1 MNRPVRPVHVVL
13 AFFVALA
20 ALLWMTRSPQPSPV
34 AAPLTAHT
42 LLRPKPALPA
52 SNDADWQPWLKTV
65 VAGQSFDVVKGRE
78 LALQRHERMQRLIR
92 ENPRQAI
99 AEAVSPAEY
108 AALPKEIQPF
118 VEMPFSE
125 RVEFVYLPICGPSPD
140 GRDAVV
146 ELHFKDGRRLEAYA
160 FGSRAELM
168 GKRSLPV
175 QGVSLDGMA
184 ALNDAVFQ
192 ILSAADLE
200 TTRPLYK
207 ANAQGLDRSFAT
219 GQPIQGAAV
228 LAVAGGELFAFANSA
243 EVTALDEALR
253 KLDTKPGPYAA
264 SERLFLPYSPD
275 AATATNT
282 GFDLSGAAAFAAE
295 QASAWTETEKKV
307 YLIRVD
313 FSDNVGGYS
322 TQSATV
328 ANLTTTSDHIRT
340 MSYNKTFI
348 TATVSTN
355 VYRMPQTAAY
365 YANGGN
371 GLNTDLLRDGRNTFR
386 NSKSG
391 ADAAINIGAVD
402 NTGSGGT
409 SLGDYD
415 IVGVAFSSIGMMSGG
430 VNYAGLAGG
439 GNLWMQGSIS
449 VNTFTHEFGHNYGI
463 GHASFWQTSDGSV
476 TGTGSS
482 VEYGDDFD
490 VMGGGS
496 MPQAHYHTQAKAKLD
511 WLTSAQWA
519 DATALGSNTYRI
531 YRIDDRY
538 TTGTYRGVR
547 VTKVATPGS
556 EEYYWLGYR
565 PLYTTNA
572 VLSQGAYLNW
582 QQVGQTRCWL
592 LDTTPATSGNKTDAG
607 VPVGRTYSDTTA
619 NVHITPLAT
628 GGSGSD
634 AYLDVQVNVGAFAG
648 NHAPTSGAMSGPT
661 SLAVRTSATFS
672 VSGSDTDGD
681 TLSYYWNTADGVVRA
696 NTNSLSLNWTVGGT
710 YNVSVTVSDMKG
722 GSTTVSKTVTVTD
735 PIDTWATSAPGGTY
749 MRDLTTGKGRLVAAE
764 YFGDLYFSWDGVTW
778 SLSGQPAN
786 FDKEPKLA
794 YGNNTFVVGGLA
806 NSGGAIFAY
815 SPDGR
820 QWATATYPN
829 GLPQVRDIA
838 FGNGKFVAVAEDGV
852 VFQSTDGRTWTTLAT
867 VSGLPDFHL
876 LTWSGSTWIAVEYT
890 ASGAREEVVWTS
902 PDAVTW
908 TQRSNRGFD
917 IDTAFTFGS
926 TSYLTG
932 WYGGIEYSTD
942 GGVTWSAAQTPGA
955 TRWTTYQMA
964 QAPDGTLLCTAK
976 AMDESGTPYAL
987 LVSTDGTQWSRT
999 TVNSGNTAVGNA
1011 NAITFAHGRFITVE
1025 DSNLSRRSDI
1035 LFPTNAAPTASFL
1048 NAPASGTARSLTG
1061 FDATA
1066 SDADGNTLTYAW
1078 DFGSNVTIL
1087 DGADVAVNFSFGG
1100 TYPYTLRVSDGRG
1113 GISTLS
1119 GSVTVS
1125 DPARTFT
1132 QRTSGTTNALNAI
1145 AANSTTLVAAGG
1157 GGVIRSSTDGQT
1169 WTTRTVTEFA
1179 TNISFQDVIWDGSQ
1193 FVLVGYDYNF
1203 TISGWV
1209 SVIYT
1214 SPDGATWTRRLLGS
1228 TANTRLY
1235 GIAASSGGV
1244 LVACGEGGLVLR
1256 STNSTSWSSI
1266 SGLGTSTF
1274 RGIARNSSTFVLT
1287 GYSGGNGTCKI
1298 WTSTDGQSWV
1308 DATSSSA
1315 DIASWQ
1321 DLRRVAWLND
1331 RFVASGWYS
1340 KLRVSTNNGASF
1352 TTNRSSSEELPG
1364 MAYGNGVY
1372 IAVGVDHSNAD
1383 AAVDVLSLN
1392 GTDWLSYTA
1401 PTTNDRNDA
1410 VFFANTFITVGS
1422 GGEIWQSAVT
1432 SAAGGFAAWQGTNF
1446 PGGGASALAT
1456 ADPDGD
1462 GLVNT
1467 LEYALALTPSS
1478 ANTSGLS
1485 AQLNGGTRVLRL
1497 NLPATAPGDVIYTIE
1512 GSTSLSS
1519 WSPLATK
1526 TGSGTWVW
1534 LGGGTSRLA
1543 EGTPASGRL
1552 NVDCGPPDSASG
1564 APAYFL
1570 RLNVQVP

>member
-1 MNRPVRPVHVVL
+1 MNRPVRPVYVVL